1 MTKDILATLGL
12 AAALFPLACG
22 SAAKPAPG
30 PVQPEPV
37 PASVLQDANWG
48 RYRSPRHGLSLPL
61 PDGTSWR
68 IDDHSTAWLD
78 ARHPGTGTR
87 LRARTW
93 IEPRPVNL
101 THCESEAR
109 RFAPDLPQTD
119 EAGTIDAYE
128 TNELFAPDFSSQVVV
143 GLGEVDPKQ
152 ESIQGHVLV
161 VGVAGRRCLVLSF
174 TANAAGPK
182 GTTVLAERLELGT
195 RIADNTLFVSRL
207 PEGPL
212 ESIATPAPDTGN

>member
-1 MTKDILATLGL
+1 MMKRTCAALGL
-12 AAALFPLACG
+12 AIALLPLSCG
-22 SAAKPAPG
+22 PAAKPEPRPQQPKAAAP
-30 PVQPEPV
+30 
-37 PASVLQDANWG
+37 SILQDANWG

-61 PDGTSWR
+61 PDGTAWR
-68 IDDHSTAWLD
+68 IDDHSSGWLD
-78 ARHPGTGTR
+78 ARHPNTGTR

-93 IEPRPVNL
+93 IEPKPVNRDY
-101 THCESEAR
+101 CEAEAR

-119 EAGTIDAYE
+119 ESGTIDAYE
-128 TNELFAPDFSSQVVV
+128 SNELFAPDFSSKVVV
-143 GLGEVDPKQ
+143 GLGEVDPKD

-174 TANAAGPK
+174 TASVAGPK

-212 ESIATPAPDTGN
+212 ESIATP